1 MPRENTF
8 TRSHKYNGYIFT
20 CSIYIFLTVQNVKVL
35 SEVLVKL
42 VPAIVEQVF
51 RETHITVMSL
61 MREWDMV
68 ETVFF

>member
-1 MPRENTF
+1 M
-8 TRSHKYNGYIFT
+8 
-20 CSIYIFLTVQNVKVL
+20 QNVKVL